1 MKSAQAIKNFIVNNL
16 DEFAAGTIAIGS
28 ISLSRYDQKNLCVI
42 VPEGTEVT
50 ERYINGSLQTKTAFT
65 LSFFFRGEKYPLLV
79 EKMENAADKIQ
90 RLSMKKLASEGDIA
104 GAELGKIEYYYDCGT
119 VENQATGLD
128 VKMTIWEEK

>member
-16 DEFAAGTIAIGS
+16 DEFSAGTIAIGS

-42 VPEGTEVT
+42 VPEGTEVM

-79 EKMENAADKIQ
+79 EKMENAADRIQ
-90 RLSMKKLASEGDIA
+90 KLSMKKLASEGDVA
-104 GAELGKIEYYYDCGT
+104 GVELGKIEYYYDCGT